1 MVTEFMVKLRCRR
14 RRAFAL
20 ILLAFWL
27 LLNAQLALASHQCSM
42 PITALPAT
50 LEHTERM
57 LHGESMPSMAPTS
70 SQQHSANP
78 GLLCDKHC
86 VPESAQ
92 KDTQHAPFA
101 VLPSHTDLQVAEWRD
116 EPRIQAIV
124 WLTPPIAGPPAE
136 IEFCRFRL

>member
-1 MVTEFMVKLRCRR
+1 MLSSASVTKFMVKLRCRR
-14 RRAFAL
+14 RRVFAL

-42 PITALPAT
+42 PVTALPAT

-57 LHGESMPSMAPTS
+57 LHDNAP
-70 SQQHSANP
+70 QQQQTAEP

-86 VPESAQ
+86 VPDNVQ
-92 KDTQHAPFA
+92 KDTQHAPFV
-101 VLPSHTDLQVAEWRD
+101 VLPGPTELQVADWQNAPQTLD
-116 EPRIQAIV
+116 VA

-136 IEFCRFRL
+136 IRFCRFRE